1 MRHIIIHPRK
11 LLRNEYVID
20 RLFILRDLFS
30 IGIVSEMNISFIVAC
45 NVGLYV
51 MYVPRYYYM

>member
-20 RLFILRDLFS
+20 RPFILCDLLS

-51 MYVPRYYYM
+51 MYVLLARLE